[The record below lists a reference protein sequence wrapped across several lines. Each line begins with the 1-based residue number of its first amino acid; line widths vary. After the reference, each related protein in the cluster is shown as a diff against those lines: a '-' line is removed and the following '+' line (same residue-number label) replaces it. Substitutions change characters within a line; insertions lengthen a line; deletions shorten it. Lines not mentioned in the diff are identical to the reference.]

1 MHVTSPRLQVPSSVP
16 FVRFH
21 QLKNS
26 KSSTEIDR
34 QPTSIRCE
42 RKATIVM
49 LLSSTGTV
57 ASRLLVRST
66 LGRFMRSRCPHTRS
80 LSTSSAD
87 ASSAPPPAAEIA
99 GGPVNQFAM
108 NQYILACTSTKQAA
122 IVDCGASSAAELE
135 PFLTW
140 MDERKYSLA
149 RVLQTHAHLDHV
161 AGLNLI
167 RAVHPDVPIHLH
179 ERDFPLYEGFED
191 RVSAW
196 GFQAEAKGSLPTDN
210 LHLFNNDQRNI
221 QIGQLDLEI
230 IPTPGHCPGHVGYYE
245 PQTKSFFGGDLIM
258 QGSIGR
264 TDFPESSQSDMTA
277 SLKRV
282 TSLGDR
288 EGDFVIYPGHGP
300 ATTIKNEKA
309 HNPFL
314 QDDM

>member
-1 MHVTSPRLQVPSSVP
+1 
-16 FVRFH
+16 
-21 QLKNS
+21 
-26 KSSTEIDR
+26 
-34 QPTSIRCE
+34 
-42 RKATIVM
+42 
-49 LLSSTGTV
+49 
-57 ASRLLVRST
+57 
-66 LGRFMRSRCPHTRS
+66 
-80 LSTSSAD
+80 
-87 ASSAPPPAAEIA
+87 
-99 GGPVNQFAM
+99 M

-149 RVLQTHAHLDHV
+149 KVLQTHAHLDHV

-167 RAVHPDVPIHLH
+167 RAVRPDVPIHLH
-179 ERDFPLYEGFED
+179 ERDLSLYEGFEE

-196 GFQAEAKGSLPTDN
+196 GFQAEAQGSLPTDN
-210 LHLFNNDQRNI
+210 LHLFSNDQKNI
-221 QIGQLDLEI
+221 QVGQLDLEI
-230 IPTPGHCPGHVGYYE
+230 IPTPGHCSGHVGYYE

-264 TDFPESSQSDMTA
+264 TDFPESSQSDMTT

-282 TSLGDR
+282 ISLGDR

-314 QDDM
+314 QDGM